1 MYELFQIFLL
11 TLLVH
16 VYVMCTK
23 NSCAQDM
30 FPTIIASHTFFF
42 QNSVT
47 MEHYG
52 GDSLCFIFTK
62 HTGNCIAIIPVR
74 TGDVNTVVLKN

>member
-1 MYELFQIFLL
+1 
-11 TLLVH
+11 VH
-16 VYVMCTK
+16 KKLMCTGYVPD
-23 NSCAQDM
+23 NYS
-30 FPTIIASHTFFF
+30 FTYVFF
-42 QNSVT
+42 QNNVT